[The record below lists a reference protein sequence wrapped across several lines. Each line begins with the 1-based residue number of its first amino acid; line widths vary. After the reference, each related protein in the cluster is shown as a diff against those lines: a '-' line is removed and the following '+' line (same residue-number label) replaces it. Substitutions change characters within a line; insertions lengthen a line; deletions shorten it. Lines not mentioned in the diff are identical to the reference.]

1 MRTLLLTNFRTVPDG
16 TAAAASLSF
25 TSEPNTGF
33 FRQAAGALGFSILGT
48 ERMRLNATG
57 VMVNSITALSG
68 STISFDSTLILPIAR
83 VFRFT
88 AGTNQKAG
96 NAVLV
101 AGTVTV
107 GCTGVTANSVIC
119 LTRKT
124 IGGTCGNLSYT
135 LNAGVGFT
143 INSDN
148 VADTSTITFV
158 VMEVA

>member
-25 TSEPNTGF
+25 STEPNTGF
-33 FRQAAGALGFSILGT
+33 FRQAAGNIGVTIAGT
-48 ERMRLNATG
+48 ERARFNNTG
-57 VMVNSITALSG
+57 IQVNGISALSG
-68 STISFDSTLILPIAR
+68 STCSYDATLILPVAR
-83 VFRFT
+83 VIRFT
-88 AGTNQKAG
+88 TGANAKAG
-96 NAVLV
+96 NAILV
-101 AGTVTV
+101 AGTIAVA
-107 GCTGVTANSVIC
+107 CTGVTANSVIY